1 MATKPGLSALA
12 ERAAELERA
21 NDTAIASVMG
31 PGAIEALV
39 NQATSAEC
47 CAAQRLCVQMFF
59 FCVRLMCCACSARAC
74 EVCACITHVRTCEC
88 ECTPDVHARK
98 AYGPWR
104 ACVSIVC
111 DIVSACACE
120 CECARA
126 QFSCARVHVRVFEL
140 TRTCVVCVCAVL
152 HCTVLVCTVLCNTGA
167 SFVHAACAARALR
180 A

>member
-1 MATKPGLSALA
+1 
-12 ERAAELERA
+12 
-21 NDTAIASVMG
+21 
-31 PGAIEALV
+31 
-39 NQATSAEC
+39 
-47 CAAQRLCVQMFF
+47 
-59 FCVRLMCCACSARAC
+59 MCCACSARAC
-74 EVCACITHVRTCEC
+74 EVCACITHVRTCKC

-111 DIVSACACE
+111 DIVDIVSACE

-126 QFSCARVHVRVFEL
+126 QFSCARVHMRVFEL

-167 SFVHAACAARALR
+167 CACARGVCGACIARVMR
-180 A
+180 ARGASARVRGLAIPVAGNVWRGHWGSRRICAEEQRRELDVEDFEGFI